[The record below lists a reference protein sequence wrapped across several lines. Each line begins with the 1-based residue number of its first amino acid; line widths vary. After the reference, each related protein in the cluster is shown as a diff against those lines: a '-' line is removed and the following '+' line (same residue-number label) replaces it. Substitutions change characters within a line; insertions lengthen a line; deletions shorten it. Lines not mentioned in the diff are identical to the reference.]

1 MKIAGRKQKHILRD
15 QGHSMKLYHMPGACS
30 LADLIV
36 LEWIGVPHEIVRMSL
51 ESIKSPN
58 YLTINADGTV
68 PLLEH
73 GDFSLTENVAILGY
87 LADLYPEARLLGDG
101 TPHDRAE
108 VMRWLGFLNSD
119 VHMTFKPIFTPTR
132 FLQDQAFAGA
142 IADTARIRVR
152 TYLERLDA
160 RLDGRNWLTGERSI
174 ADPYLFV
181 ILRWAI
187 NTQVGLQGF
196 ENLSRFVDRMN
207 LDAGVRTALATEAEL
222 KPS

>member
-51 ESIKSPN
+51 ESIKSPD
-58 YLTINADGTV
+58 YLSINPDGTV

-73 GDFSLTENVAILGY
+73 GDFSFTENVAILGY

-142 IADTARIRVR
+142 IADTARIRVH
-152 TYLERLDA
+152 TYLERLNV

>member
-1 MKIAGRKQKHILRD
+1 
-15 QGHSMKLYHMPGACS
+15 MKLYHMPGACS

-51 ESIKSPN
+51 ESIKSPD
-58 YLTINADGTV
+58 YLAINADGTV

-160 RLDGRNWLTGERSI
+160 QLNGRNWLTGERSI

-196 ENLSRFVDRMN
+196 ENLSRFLDRMN